1 MTRVYL
7 AALCL
12 VSLAACGGG
21 SHSSADSGTTQGTGS
36 TPQISISVSPA
47 TVNLAAGATQQFT
60 AAVSGTSNTTV
71 QWQVNGVAGGSPATG
86 TVSNTGMYTA
96 PGTLTAATQFT
107 ITALVAADP
116 AKTANS
122 VVSVS
127 PPPPPPPPPPPI
139 TVSVSP
145 QTATLAAGTSSQ
157 FTATVQGSSNT
168 AVTWAVDGI
177 AGGNS
182 AIGTIG
188 NDGAYTAP
196 GAAGAH
202 TVTATSVANTSA
214 SASATVAVISMSI
227 SPTSTQM
234 AQGASQQFTATVTGT
249 SNTGVSWS
257 VDGVTGGNNTTGIIN
272 SSGLYTAPGAEG
284 QHTVAATSAALSSYS
299 VTAAVTVTQSQ
310 QGVVPVL
317 TYHNDD
323 TRQGV
328 NSKETTLNTGNVNS
342 QQFGKLYHYPVDGQI
357 YAQPLY
363 VPNLMVAGVQH
374 NVVFVATEND
384 TVYAFDAN
392 GLSSQPLWQKHLATA
407 VPNNDSEGV
416 SPILGITS
424 TPVIDAITNTI
435 YVLSEGEEPVSRTF
449 KLHALDLSTGDEKF
463 GGPTIVTGSVS
474 GTGIDSDNGKITLER
489 SCYQRTGL
497 ALDPA
502 SNAIYL
508 GFGHCNHGWLLA
520 YDKATL
526 QQTAIMNTTPDG
538 AGGGVWA
545 SGGTPVVDDNSGD
558 LYLIVG
564 VDLDDPIKTG
574 YNNAFVRLADSDL
587 SVSDYFIPTDT
598 LYLSDND
605 ADEGSGAAIFMPDN
619 ASSTPH
625 ELIGG
630 GKDGRIFVINRDNM
644 GQLQMSDHVIQTV
657 QTGVQ
662 TFDNIFST
670 PALWNG
676 NIYYHCERD
685 VLKDYSW
692 NNTTGLLST
701 SPISEGKFKL
711 GAHGATVSI
720 SSNGNSDGI
729 VWEIDN
735 SNRGKGPSI
744 LRAYDANDLGNELY
758 DSSQSGNRDTAGS
771 ALKFTVPTVADGQVF
786 VGTANE
792 LDIYGLL
799 PH

>member
-249 SNTGVSWS
+249 S
-257 VDGVTGGNNTTGIIN
+257 
-272 SSGLYTAPGAEG
+272 
-284 QHTVAATSAALSSYS
+284 
-299 VTAAVTVTQSQ
+299 
-310 QGVVPVL
+310 
-317 TYHNDD
+317 
-323 TRQGV
+323 
-328 NSKETTLNTGNVNS
+328 
-342 QQFGKLYHYPVDGQI
+342 
-357 YAQPLY
+357 
-363 VPNLMVAGVQH
+363 
-374 NVVFVATEND
+374 
-384 TVYAFDAN
+384 
-392 GLSSQPLWQKHLATA
+392 
-407 VPNNDSEGV
+407 
-416 SPILGITS
+416 
-424 TPVIDAITNTI
+424 
-435 YVLSEGEEPVSRTF
+435 
-449 KLHALDLSTGDEKF
+449 
-463 GGPTIVTGSVS
+463 
-474 GTGIDSDNGKITLER
+474 
-489 SCYQRTGL
+489 
-497 ALDPA
+497 
-502 SNAIYL
+502 
-508 GFGHCNHGWLLA
+508 
-520 YDKATL
+520 
-526 QQTAIMNTTPDG
+526 
-538 AGGGVWA
+538 
-545 SGGTPVVDDNSGD
+545 
-558 LYLIVG
+558 
-564 VDLDDPIKTG
+564 
-574 YNNAFVRLADSDL
+574 
-587 SVSDYFIPTDT
+587 
-598 LYLSDND
+598 
-605 ADEGSGAAIFMPDN
+605 
-619 ASSTPH
+619 
-625 ELIGG
+625 
-630 GKDGRIFVINRDNM
+630 
-644 GQLQMSDHVIQTV
+644 
-657 QTGVQ
+657 
-662 TFDNIFST
+662 
-670 PALWNG
+670 
-676 NIYYHCERD
+676 
-685 VLKDYSW
+685 
-692 NNTTGLLST
+692 
-701 SPISEGKFKL
+701 
-711 GAHGATVSI
+711 
-720 SSNGNSDGI
+720 
-729 VWEIDN
+729 
-735 SNRGKGPSI
+735 
-744 LRAYDANDLGNELY
+744 
-758 DSSQSGNRDTAGS
+758 
-771 ALKFTVPTVADGQVF
+771 
-786 VGTANE
+786 
-792 LDIYGLL
+792 
-799 PH
+799 